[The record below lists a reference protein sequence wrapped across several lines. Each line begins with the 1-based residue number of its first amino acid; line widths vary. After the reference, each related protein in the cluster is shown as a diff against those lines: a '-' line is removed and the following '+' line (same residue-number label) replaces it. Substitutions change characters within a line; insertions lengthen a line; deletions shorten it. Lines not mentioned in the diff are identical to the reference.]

1 MTNAGRAD
9 IKAVF
14 LDAGNTLVFI
24 DYPFIRNAIS
34 AHGVATTVDTLIT
47 GEWAARKVFDEPG
60 IATVADMKGKWI
72 LYFKTIFNHAG
83 VRDESVIQKLFGEMW
98 IRHRECNLWSYAPE
112 ESYEALRKLRAAGYV
127 IGIISNSDGKL
138 KSLLEKLDMAKMVD
152 FALDSNVV
160 GIEKPDPRIFR
171 LALERAGFSPDESV
185 HAGDFHNADVV
196 GARAAGIRPVLIDPA
211 DNHKDKDCLRIRSV
225 GELPGLLA
233 NL

>member
-138 KSLLEKLDMAKMVD
+138 S
-152 FALDSNVV
+152 
-160 GIEKPDPRIFR
+160 R
-171 LALERAGFSPDESV
+171 FSRNWTWRRWLTS
-185 HAGDFHNADVV
+185 
-196 GARAAGIRPVLIDPA
+196 RSIRTWSA
-211 DNHKDKDCLRIRSV
+211 SRSQIRGYS
-225 GELPGLLA
+225 GSP
-233 NL
+233 